1 MPTYKITTKPKKLS
15 DDQKDRIAEYI
26 TRVHSEITGAPRYYA
41 QMIFDENE
49 YRRYIGGK
57 QSDSQIWIRADIRS
71 GRTIE
76 QRKTLV
82 QKIVEGVSE
91 IAEVPT
97 SDVWVY
103 LNNLEAYDMAE
114 FGQILP
120 EPGKEQEW
128 FETLSPE
135 LQKELLSL
143 SDRK

>member
-1 MPTYKITTKPKKLS
+1 MPTYRITTKPKKLS
-15 DDQKDRIAEYI
+15 NEQKDRIAEHI
-26 TRVHSEITGAPRYYA
+26 TRVHSEITGAPSYYA
-41 QMIFDENE
+41 QMVFDESD

-57 QSDSQIWIRADIRS
+57 LSDSQIWIRADIRS

-82 QKIVEGVSE
+82 KKIVEGVSK

-128 FETLSPE
+128 FEALSPE
-135 LQKELLSL
+135 LQKELLKL
-143 SDRK
+143 SNK

>member
-1 MPTYKITTKPKKLS
+1 MPTYRITTKPGKLS
-15 DDQKDRIAEYI
+15 DVQKDRMAEYI
-26 TRVHSEITGAPRYYA
+26 TKVHSEITGAPSYYA
-41 QMIFDENE
+41 QMVFDESD

-57 QSDSQIWIRADIRS
+57 LSDDQIWIRADIRS

-82 QKIVEGVSE
+82 KKIVEGVSE

-120 EPGKEQEW
+120 DPGKEQEW
-128 FETLSPE
+128 LELLPPD
-135 LQKELLSL
+135 LQKRLSEL
-143 SDRK
+143 

>member
-1 MPTYKITTKPKKLS
+1 MPTYRITTKPGKLS
-15 DDQKDRIAEYI
+15 DVQKDRMAEYI
-26 TRVHSEITGAPRYYA
+26 TKVHSEITGAPSYYA
-41 QMIFDENE
+41 QMVFDESD

-57 QSDSQIWIRADIRS
+57 LSDDQIWIRADIRS

-82 QKIVEGVSE
+82 KKIVEGVSE

-120 EPGKEQEW
+120 DPGKEQEW
-128 FETLSPE
+128 LESLPPD
-135 LQKELLSL
+135 LQKRLSEL
-143 SDRK
+143 